1 MEEACCLR
9 LSGSPYPPPPS
20 HGARSG
26 GCHQSRLWWPPL
38 AAPLAEFIHIRW
50 LGPTPPLVAHCHQQP
65 DPADAA
71 TATKGLLHPPITV
84 GKVIGRAGV
93 LVQKI

>member
-1 MEEACCLR
+1 M
-9 LSGSPYPPPPS
+9 
-20 HGARSG
+20 
-26 GCHQSRLWWPPL
+26 

-50 LGPTPPLVAHCHQQP
+50 LAWAHSPPGPLPPALKQP

-84 GKVIGRAGV
+84 GKFINRAGV